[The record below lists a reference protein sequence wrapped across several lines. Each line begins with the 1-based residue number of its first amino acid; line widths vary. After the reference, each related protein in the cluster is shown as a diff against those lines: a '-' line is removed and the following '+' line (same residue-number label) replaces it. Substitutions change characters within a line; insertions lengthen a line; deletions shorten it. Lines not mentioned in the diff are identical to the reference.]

1 MGPTGRLVTIKR
13 SGVDGPHFPLS
24 LSTCLF
30 GRGIE
35 CDIRIQLPVVS
46 KQHCKIEI
54 NEQAAILF
62 NFSSTSPT
70 QVNGSAIDEPIRLK
84 HGDVITIVDRSFR
97 YENES
102 HQNGSESTEFTG
114 QRCEQGSLRRVSR
127 SSLSSEP
134 DGKVQ
139 DSNARSKL
147 TEENVSGRSLVPVK
161 NVKTPGTVSD
171 DSEDHVARKTPNVTH
186 SSELPGDNC
195 RNVMDPTP
203 GDFKEDSSVTLVS
216 YNGELKSFPSTQ
228 CLRNSEKNESPFRK
242 LYESMKEEL
251 DVKSEKENILWNRRK
266 SRSQS
271 HCSSENESAAGL
283 QGGSQLLVSLKS
295 RRKSGQSTQIKA
307 DPASGEQ
314 GSSQTE
320 EKRTDEEPAQNPK
333 VTMSPSIL
341 RTQTAE
347 TKTLVQ
353 QSQRSSSQKRQSE
366 ALSDIQGSDPVN
378 LRLSEGFRVD
388 NKTLTPRKSLTRNQT
403 PTKVEN
409 AGNLGNTP
417 EKLFSKKRRS
427 MPTNVDVLT
436 TETEIQ
442 NQTILAPLLVQ
453 VERKIQNDALNKPEK
468 LDSTAGQMCSGSPD
482 LSSVDVSNFG
492 DSTNKIEGMSLKRRR
507 VSFGGHLRPELFDEN
522 LPPNTPLK
530 RGETP
535 MKRRSLVT
543 HTPTVLKKIIKEQS
557 QPSRKEDSPSETHL
571 EVTAQNV
578 FMSSPAQNPT
588 KTPLANDQRRR
599 SSKASSVS
607 SDSKSPHQTDTPKKG
622 GRRSGNLPSKRT
634 SIDRSQHE
642 LLQMIYSKRRSGA
655 SEANLIVAK
664 SWADVVKLGAK
675 QTQTKVV
682 KHGPQRQ
689 LNKRQRRINTP
700 KKPTGSVHNQ
710 FSTGH
715 ANSPCT
721 IVIGKAHIEKVN
733 MPARPYRMLN
743 NFVFNKKMDFNEDLS
758 GLTEMFKTP
767 AKEKPQMM
775 RICPITFSD
784 SEDLLGKKFQVPN
797 SEEKPLLC
805 TSENFG
811 ESVFPSAQKAAKEP
825 SDKSSAS
832 PALKQ
837 QDRRINEDIVKTPRN
852 IYKMT
857 SAEMN
862 TPVSEAEPPKV
873 AASTNKS
880 RRSVELRNKQT
891 PGAEDENEERK
902 TDTMENILGRRLR
915 KTPLR
920 EQKLKG
926 EMKESERS
934 FEICKNIIE
943 SKENSEKIMAVR
955 RSRRSSELKWE
966 PTADL
971 TALKR
976 WQGTEPKEDLADIP
990 SLLQTPDYVAK
1001 PVDTENKTTKLHCK
1015 SPKPEPVNMPTRT
1028 NVQLKTP
1035 PQKVDVEELLV
1046 LKKPTQKPGE
1056 TTHTHREPVDDEK
1069 SIKLFKETVRRELDS
1084 AENVTGSKGQ
1094 PRTPK
1099 EKTQPLEDLAGFR
1112 ELFQTPDHA
1121 KEPMTD
1127 DKTATILSQSP
1138 QPEPAI
1144 MSTSKTRRLKTPLR
1158 KVNVEDELSA
1168 LRKPTRTPG
1177 EIMLSHQELVGGDKD
1192 IAVSQ
1197 EAPEQKLDPADNVT
1211 GSKRRTRT
1219 PKKKL
1224 HSLEDLVGF
1233 KELFQT
1239 PDYTKEPMTD
1249 DRTTEPV
1256 NTPTSRKRGLETPLQ
1271 KVDIKNELSAL
1282 RKPTQTPRE
1291 TMLSHKE
1298 LVGGDKDIAVS
1309 QEAPEQKLDPAD
1321 NVTGSKRWTR
1331 TPKKKIHSLEDLV
1344 GFKELFQTPDHTKEP
1359 MTDDTTIQISCR
1371 SPQAEPVN
1379 TPTSRKRGLK
1389 TPQRKVDLEN
1399 ELSALRKPTQTPGEN
1414 TFSHKEPVGGDKDI
1428 AVSQEAPEQKLDPAD
1443 NVTRSKRQTRTPKKK
1458 LHSLEDLVGFKELF
1472 QTPDHA
1478 NEPMTDDTTTQIS
1491 CRSPQAEPVNTPTSR
1506 KRGLKTPPQRVDVE
1520 EELSVPTQTPEK
1532 TMLSHKEPVGGDKDI
1547 AISEEAPK
1555 QKLDP
1560 VDNVTAGNRRT
1571 RTPKEKTQP
1580 LEDLAGFRELF
1591 QTPDHAKEPMTDD
1604 KTATI
1609 LSQSPQPELVIM
1621 STSKTRR
1628 LKTLLQKVDVE
1639 DELSALRKPTQTL
1652 GENTF
1657 SHKEQVGGDKHIAV
1671 SQEAPEQK
1679 LDPADNVTRSKRQ
1692 TRTPKKKLH
1701 SLEDLV
1707 GFKELFQTPDHANEP
1722 MTDDTTTQISCRS
1735 PQAEPVNTPTSRKR
1749 GLKTSPQRVDV
1760 EEELSVP
1767 TQTPEKTVLSHKEP
1781 VGGDRS
1787 VAVSQEAPE
1796 QKLDPA
1802 ENVTGSKRQTR
1813 TPKKKLHSLEDLVGF
1828 KELFQTPHYA
1838 KEPMT
1843 DDRTTQISCKSP
1855 QAEPVNT
1862 PTSRKRGLKTPLQ
1875 KMDVE
1880 DELSAIKKP
1889 TQTPEETTLAHK
1901 ELVGS
1906 LVGGDRNIA
1915 VSQEGPEQTLDPAD
1929 NVAGSKRRM
1938 RTPKKK
1944 IHSLEDLVGFKEL
1957 FQTPDH
1963 AKEPMTDDKTTQI
1976 SCRSPQAEPVNTRA
1990 SRWRW
1995 LKTPPHK
2002 VDIEDELSARRKP
2015 TQTPNE
2021 TVHTQREPVDGD
2033 KDIKLFKETSEQ
2045 KLDSKENVTRS
2056 KRQPRRPKEKAQ
2068 PLEDLDGLKMLFQ
2081 TPDRIKEPMTDD
2093 KTTKISCKSP
2103 QAEPANTPTSSKRLL
2118 RAPPWKVEEREGL
2131 SAGKK
2136 PTQTLGEMACSHGE
2150 PVDSDK
2156 DIKAFKH
2163 TARQELD
2170 PAENVTGNKRQL
2182 RIPKE
2187 KSQPLEDVVGFKELF
2202 QSPVQAKEPT
2212 AITKTTKMPC
2222 KSPQPEPVVTPTN
2235 MRQLKTSLGKVGVE
2249 DVLSTRRKP
2258 TRTLG
2263 KAVHAHREP
2272 VDDKDIKLFKEAP
2285 KQKLDSEE
2293 NVTGSKRRPRRLKEK
2308 AQPLEDLDGLKM
2320 LFRTP
2325 DHSEEPTT
2333 DEKTSKI
2340 PCKAPQTE
2348 PVKTPANRKRLLRAL
2363 PRKKEEQEDLSAHR
2377 KPTRTLR
2384 ERIHSRREPVSGDK
2398 DITVFKG
2405 TARQAQDPAANVT
2418 GNKRQPRT
2426 KEKAQLLE
2434 DPAGLKELFQT
2445 PAHTH
2450 EPMTD
2455 EKTTKMP
2462 CKSSQVEPVNTN
2474 MPTGTKR
2481 QLRVPPRKVDIE
2493 DERSACRKP
2502 TETPGETTHT
2512 HGEPVVDDKD
2522 IKLFKETPKQEL
2534 DPEENVTRS
2543 KKQPRICKKKAR
2555 PLEDLDG
2562 LKELIQTP
2570 DHTDDPV
2577 TDEKTTKM
2585 PCESPCVEPV
2595 TEPPSKKRRLRAPPQ
2610 KVDEQ
2615 EDLSAPRKPTQTL
2628 GKTMRSRREPVGD
2641 DKDITV
2647 FKETAKEELDPAAN
2661 VTGNRRWP
2669 RRTKEKAQPLED
2681 LTRYKEPL
2689 QTPAHA
2695 KELGSEAESVKMT
2708 PTQTADKRKPVKISR
2723 RVLRA
2728 PKIEPTDD
2736 LAGTRDPV
2744 QSQGE
2749 SSVSPSPK
2757 RKRGK
2762 DGRITGTKRLRSVP
2776 PPPDT
2781 AEEKPLQ
2788 KKQRMAPRE
2797 TCEPP
2802 EPTVTE
2808 KKSRRMLAKRIEPVK
2823 GLPSNNGK
2831 TEKRGQTVEDAAAPN
2846 KGMSLRSRR
2855 PNKTNVEEQK
2865 SEFPV
2870 SAEKI
2875 KTKRNEKKPMNT
2887 SQEMKLQNSEDGAE
2901 NSTSGGQ
2908 VPGSR
2913 TGLRSGRRNKMPLP
2927 NVAEEKARKKSVE
2940 ISVKSQKE
2948 SKVTEH
2954 SDSKSLRSRKITVPS
2969 KGNISEGESEQ
2980 RVTRGAKKRAETTTK
2995 AGQ

>member
-171 DSEDHVARKTPNVTH
+171 DSEDHVARKTPNVIH

-195 RNVMDPTP
+195 RNVMGPTP

-251 DVKSEKENILWNRRK
+251 DVKSEKENILWNHRK

-320 EKRTDEEPAQNPK
+320 EKRTDEEPVQTPK

-347 TKTLVQ
+347 TKTLAQ

-366 ALSDIQGSDPVN
+366 ALSDIRGSDPVN
-378 LRLSEGFRVD
+378 LSLSEGFRVD

-492 DSTNKIEGMSLKRRR
+492 DSINKIEGMSLKRRR

-588 KTPLANDQRRR
+588 KTPLANDQRHR

-607 SDSKSPHQTDTPKKG
+607 SDSKSPHQTDTPKRG

-811 ESVFPSAQKAAKEP
+811 ESVFPSTQKAAKEP

-837 QDRRINEDIVKTPRN
+837 RDRRINEDIVKTPRN

-857 SAEMN
+857 SAEMK

-976 WQGTEPKEDLADIP
+976 WQETEPKEDLADIP

-1001 PVDTENKTTKLHCK
+1001 PVDTENKTTKLRCK

-1046 LKKPTQKPGE
+1046 LKKPTQTPGE
-1056 TTHTHREPVDDEK
+1056 TTYTHREPVDDEK

-1144 MSTSKTRRLKTPLR
+1144 MSTSKTRRLKTPLQ
-1158 KVNVEDELSA
+1158 KVNVEDELLA

-1177 EIMLSHQELVGGDKD
+1177 ETMLSHQELVGGDKD

-1219 PKKKL
+1219 PKKNL

-1321 NVTGSKRWTR
+1321 NVTGSKRRTR

-1344 GFKELFQTPDHTKEP
+1344 VFKELFQMPDHTKEP
-1359 MTDDTTIQISCR
+1359 MTDDTTTQISCR

-1414 TFSHKEPVGGDKDI
+1414 TFSHKEPVG
-1428 AVSQEAPEQKLDPAD
+1428 AVSQEA
-1443 NVTRSKRQTRTPKKK
+1443 S
-1458 LHSLEDLVGFKELF
+1458 
-1472 QTPDHA
+1472 
-1478 NEPMTDDTTTQIS
+1478 
-1491 CRSPQAEPVNTPTSR
+1491 
-1506 KRGLKTPPQRVDVE
+1506 
-1520 EELSVPTQTPEK
+1520 
-1532 TMLSHKEPVGGDKDI
+1532 
-1547 AISEEAPK
+1547 
-1555 QKLDP
+1555 
-1560 VDNVTAGNRRT
+1560 
-1571 RTPKEKTQP
+1571 
-1580 LEDLAGFRELF
+1580 
-1591 QTPDHAKEPMTDD
+1591 
-1604 KTATI
+1604 
-1609 LSQSPQPELVIM
+1609 
-1621 STSKTRR
+1621 
-1628 LKTLLQKVDVE
+1628 
-1639 DELSALRKPTQTL
+1639 
-1652 GENTF
+1652 
-1657 SHKEQVGGDKHIAV
+1657 
-1671 SQEAPEQK
+1671 
-1679 LDPADNVTRSKRQ
+1679 
-1692 TRTPKKKLH
+1692 
-1701 SLEDLV
+1701 
-1707 GFKELFQTPDHANEP
+1707 
-1722 MTDDTTTQISCRS
+1722 
-1735 PQAEPVNTPTSRKR
+1735 
-1749 GLKTSPQRVDV
+1749 
-1760 EEELSVP
+1760 
-1767 TQTPEKTVLSHKEP
+1767 
-1781 VGGDRS
+1781 
-1787 VAVSQEAPE
+1787 E

-1813 TPKKKLHSLEDLVGF
+1813 TPKKKLRSLEDLVGF

-1843 DDRTTQISCKSP
+1843 DDRSTQISCKSP

-1875 KMDVE
+1875 KIDVE

-1889 TQTPEETTLAHK
+1889 TQTPEETTLSHK
-1901 ELVGS
+1901 E

-1929 NVAGSKRRM
+1929 NVAGSKRRT

-1957 FQTPDH
+1957 FHTPDH

-1976 SCRSPQAEPVNTRA
+1976 SCRSPQAEPVNTQA

-1995 LKTPPHK
+1995 LKRPPQK

-2045 KLDSKENVTRS
+2045 KLDSKENVTGS

-2118 RAPPWKVEEREGL
+2118 RAPPWKVEERERL

-2182 RIPKE
+2182 RILKE

-2249 DVLSTRRKP
+2249 DVLSARRKP

-2293 NVTGSKRRPRRLKEK
+2293 NVTGSKRQPRRLKEK

-2348 PVKTPANRKRLLRAL
+2348 PVKTPANRKRLLRAP
-2363 PRKKEEQEDLSAHR
+2363 PRKEEEQEDLSAHR

-2384 ERIHSRREPVSGDK
+2384 ERMHSHREPVSGDK

-2405 TARQAQDPAANVT
+2405 TARQAPDPAANVT
-2418 GNKRQPRT
+2418 GNKRQLRT

-2450 EPMTD
+2450 ELMTD

-2481 QLRVPPRKVDIE
+2481 RLRVPPRKVDIE
-2493 DERSACRKP
+2493 DKRSACRKP

-2512 HGEPVVDDKD
+2512 HGEPIVDDKN

-2543 KKQPRICKKKAR
+2543 KKQPTIRKKKAR

-2585 PCESPCVEPV
+2585 PCESPRVEPV
-2595 TEPPSKKRRLRAPPQ
+2595 TEPPSKKRRLRAPPR

-2628 GKTMRSRREPVGD
+2628 GKTMRSRREPVGG

-2762 DGRITGTKRLRSVP
+2762 DGRITGTKRLCSVT

-2781 AEEKPLQ
+2781 AEEKPLH
-2788 KKQRMAPRE
+2788 KKQRTAPRE

-2802 EPTVTE
+2802 EPAVTE

-2831 TEKRGQTVEDAAAPN
+2831 TEKRGQTVEDAAASN

-2855 PNKTNVEEQK
+2855 PNKTDVEEQK
-2865 SEFPV
+2865 SEFPL

-2887 SQEMKLQNSEDGAE
+2887 SQEMKLQNPEDGAE

-2969 KGNISEGESEQ
+2969 KGNTSEGESEQ

-2995 AGQ
+2995 EEVLVS